1 MAVRRADLNKCIG
14 CQNCVNICPMDV
26 FRFDEASRKSV
37 MAYPENC
44 QNCGQCGL
52 NCPGRSLS
60 FDNEIHAYA
69 VTASR

>member
-26 FRFDEASRKSV
+26 FRFDFASKKSV

-44 QNCGQCGL
+44 QNCGQCWL

>member
-1 MAVRRADLNKCIG
+1 MSVARYDLNKCIG
-14 CQNCVNICPMDV
+14 CRNCVNICPMDV
-26 FRFDEASRKSV
+26 FLFDEASRKSV

-44 QNCGQCGL
+44 GQCWL